1 VSTQKY
7 PRDAF
12 VEDLRAVARKTEEEA
27 EILAE
32 LRPPATGGRQRIR
45 LFRTPNARFTSLLDA
60 GINGA
65 AVSVSGILARPRAAP
80 ICTASSAPAP
90 RPERA

>member
-1 VSTQKY
+1 MSTQEY
-7 PRDAF
+7 PLDAF

-32 LRPPATGGRQRIR
+32 LRHPSLAGG
-45 LFRTPNARFTSLLDA
+45 A

-80 ICTASSAPAP
+80 ICTASSAPAS
-90 RPERA
+90 RPERS